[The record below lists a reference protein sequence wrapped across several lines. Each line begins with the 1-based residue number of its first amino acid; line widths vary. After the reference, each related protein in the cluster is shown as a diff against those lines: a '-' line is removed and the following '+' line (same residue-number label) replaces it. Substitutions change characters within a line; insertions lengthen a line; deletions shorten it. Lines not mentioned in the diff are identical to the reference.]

1 MLFIYLLVAFALIS
15 ACYANVIEITNNE
28 AWDRNIDG
36 SSNVLVEF
44 YAPWCGHCKSLAPEY
59 QIAADAFKPEDDVKL
74 LAVDATLATELATT
88 YGVQGFPTLKFFPK
102 GTKTSP
108 EEYNGGRTA
117 DQIVSWINGKA
128 GTKRKVKMAPSV
140 VTALT
145 ADTFSAVT
153 NGDRGVMVEFYAPW
167 CGHCKSLAPIYEDVA
182 KVFAGD
188 ASSVVIAKVDATEE
202 ADIGESQKIE
212 GFPTLKWFPK
222 GASAVPVDYQGA
234 RTLEGLV
241 DFVNE
246 QMPELQRSYTGELR
260 PKAGRYAPF
269 DAELAAADYKVD
281 DVLAESF
288 KKGLSGLSG
297 SELAHASV
305 YVKIVEKVLAKGVEY
320 LDTEAKRTRKMV
332 AADNIKPADKTR
344 FQLKLNIMKA
354 FASEGSIVA

>member
-1 MLFIYLLVAFALIS
+1 M
-15 ACYANVIEITNNE
+15 
-28 AWDRNIDG
+28 
-36 SSNVLVEF
+36 
-44 YAPWCGHCKSLAPEY
+44 
-59 QIAADAFKPEDDVKL
+59 
-74 LAVDATLATELATT
+74 
-88 YGVQGFPTLKFFPK
+88 
-102 GTKTSP
+102 
-108 EEYNGGRTA
+108 
-117 DQIVSWINGKA
+117 
-128 GTKRKVKMAPSV
+128 
-140 VTALT
+140 
-145 ADTFSAVT
+145 
-153 NGDRGVMVEFYAPW
+153 
-167 CGHCKSLAPIYEDVA
+167 
-182 KVFAGD
+182 
-188 ASSVVIAKVDATEE
+188 
-202 ADIGESQKIE
+202 
-212 GFPTLKWFPK
+212 
-222 GASAVPVDYQGA
+222 
-234 RTLEGLV
+234 